1 MKGNDN
7 MLNKIE
13 NEVKE
18 LLKEKL
24 TNYEGHVTYGADLS
38 WDLLEVE
45 NCDGTITYDR
55 QQAISW
61 IGENFDLLEEV
72 VEGIELNLGKES
84 IPNVFSEPE
93 KFMVVVYL
101 EVAGG
106 LLCECKYIG
115 DNWNNEIELT
125 REVVNT
131 IVKQLDN
138 L

>member
-1 MKGNDN
+1 

-24 TNYEGHVTYGADLS
+24 TDYEGHIAYGADLS
-38 WDLLEVE
+38 WDLLEAE
-45 NCDGTITYDR
+45 NCDATITYDR
-55 QQAISW
+55 QQAIAW
-61 IGENFDLLEEV
+61 IKENFDLLDEV
-72 VEGIELNLGKES
+72 VEEIELNLGKES

-106 LLCECKYIG
+106 LLSNCRYIN

-125 REVVNT
+125 KEVVNT
-131 IVKQLDN
+131 IIKQLDN

>member
-1 MKGNDN
+1 

-24 TNYEGHVTYGADLS
+24 TDYEGHIAYGADLS

-55 QQAISW
+55 QQAIAW
-61 IGENFDLLEEV
+61 IKENFDLLDEV
-72 VEGIELNLGKES
+72 VEEIELNLGKES

-106 LLCECKYIG
+106 LLSNCKYID

-125 REVVNT
+125 KEVVSSIT
-131 IVKQLDN
+131 KQLDN

>member
-1 MKGNDN
+1 

-24 TNYEGHVTYGADLS
+24 ADYEGHVTYGADLS
-38 WDLLEVE
+38 WDLLETE
-45 NCDGTITYDR
+45 NCDGTMTYDR
-55 QQAISW
+55 QQAIAW
-61 IGENFDLLEEV
+61 IGENFNLLGEIVEE
-72 VEGIELNLGKES
+72 IEFNWGKES
-84 IPNVFSEPE
+84 IPNVFTEPG

-106 LLCECKYIG
+106 LLSNCRYIN

-125 REVVNT
+125 KEIVST
-131 IVKQLDN
+131 ITKQLDN

>member
-1 MKGNDN
+1 

-24 TNYEGHVTYGADLS
+24 ADYECHIAYGADLS
-38 WDLLEVE
+38 WDLLEAE
-45 NCDGTITYDR
+45 NCDATITYDR

-61 IGENFDLLEEV
+61 IGENFDLLDEV
-72 VEGIELNLGKES
+72 VEEIELNLGKES

-106 LLCECKYIG
+106 LLSNCKYID

-131 IVKQLDN
+131 IIKQLDN

>member
-1 MKGNDN
+1 
-7 MLNKIE
+7 MLNNIE
-13 NEVKE
+13 LDVRE

-24 TNYEGHVTYGADLS
+24 ADYEGHIAYGADLS
-38 WDLLEVE
+38 WDLLEAE

-55 QQAISW
+55 QQAIAW
-61 IGENFDLLEEV
+61 IKENFDLLDEV
-72 VEGIELNLGKES
+72 VEEIELNLGKES

-106 LLCECKYIG
+106 LLSNCRYIN

-125 REVVNT
+125 KEIVST
-131 IVKQLDN
+131 ITKQLDN

>member
-1 MKGNDN
+1 

-24 TNYEGHVTYGADLS
+24 TDYEGHVTYGADLS
-38 WDLLEVE
+38 WDLLGAE
-45 NCDGTITYDR
+45 NCDCTITYDR
-55 QQAISW
+55 QQAIAW
-61 IGENFDLLEEV
+61 IKENFDLLDEV
-72 VEGIELNLGKES
+72 VEEIELNLGKES

-93 KFMVVVYL
+93 KFMVVIYL

-106 LLCECKYIG
+106 LLSNCRYIN

-125 REVVNT
+125 KEVVNIIT
-131 IVKQLDN
+131 KQLDN

>member
-1 MKGNDN
+1 

-24 TNYEGHVTYGADLS
+24 TDYEGHIAYGADLS

-55 QQAISW
+55 QQAIAW
-61 IGENFDLLEEV
+61 IKENFDLLDEV
-72 VEGIELNLGKES
+72 VEEIELNLGKES
-84 IPNVFSEPE
+84 IPNVFLEPE
-93 KFMVVVYL
+93 KFMVVIYL

-106 LLCECKYIG
+106 LLSNCRYIN

-125 REVVNT
+125 KEVVNIIT
-131 IVKQLDN
+131 KQLDN

>member
-1 MKGNDN
+1 

-24 TNYEGHVTYGADLS
+24 ADYEGHVTYGADLS
-38 WDLLEVE
+38 WDLLETE

-55 QQAISW
+55 QQAMAW
-61 IGENFDLLEEV
+61 IKENFNLLGEV
-72 VEGIELNLGKES
+72 VEEIIFNLGKEN
-84 IPNVFSEPE
+84 IPNVFTEPE
-93 KFMVVVYL
+93 KFMTVVYL
-101 EVAGG
+101 EVAGD
-106 LLCECKYIG
+106 LLSKCRHID

-125 REVVNT
+125 REVVSSIT
-131 IVKQLDN
+131 KQLDN